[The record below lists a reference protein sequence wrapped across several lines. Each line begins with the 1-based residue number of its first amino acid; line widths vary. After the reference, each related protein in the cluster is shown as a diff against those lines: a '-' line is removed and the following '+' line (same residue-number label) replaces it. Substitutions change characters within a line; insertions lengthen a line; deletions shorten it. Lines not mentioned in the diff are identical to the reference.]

1 MMIGRDLLQ
10 THFTTSTDGIRAP
23 RTEWS
28 ALIDSAAVSRALLT
42 ELGGWAR
49 EIANRTTSLTVAPT
63 MRSAQTRT
71 EQQRFTAMHRGLAA
85 AAEAIET
92 ARLGRRS
99 SGR

>member
-1 MMIGRDLLQ
+1 
-10 THFTTSTDGIRAP
+10 
-23 RTEWS
+23 
-28 ALIDSAAVSRALLT
+28 
-42 ELGGWAR
+42 
-49 EIANRTTSLTVAPT
+49 